1 MAAVSAAYVG
11 YASVFKL
18 ATYTK
23 QIQADTR
30 STGKK
35 QM

>member
-11 YASVFKL
+11 NASLFKL
-18 ATYTK
+18 GTYTK
-23 QIQADTR
+23 QIQADTH